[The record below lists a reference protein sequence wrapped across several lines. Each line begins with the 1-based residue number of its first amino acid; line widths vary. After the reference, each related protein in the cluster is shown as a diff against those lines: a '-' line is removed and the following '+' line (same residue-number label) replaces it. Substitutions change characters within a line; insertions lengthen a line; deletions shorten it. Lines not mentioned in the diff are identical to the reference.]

1 MIEDPV
7 LTDPHLKWIAKEWE
21 ENAKRLATWGIKHI
35 VNRFD
40 VWGQYSLKT
49 DGIGQKI
56 GAVTLPV
63 VDLRG
68 KGDHVTHN
76 KLTRHFKGKKP
87 NDLIG
92 LHCTSAEETCR
103 WFAVDVDVHEK
114 QETSYLADQNFE
126 AMKHWHKVLRDQ
138 MLDPVILDTNGMG
151 SFHLWVLLNDAYPLS
166 DVFGFLTET
175 FGDYREIGL
184 TRKPE
189 YFPSSE
195 KLDGLG
201 KWLRLPGRHHTH
213 LHFTKVWTDE
223 DGEGAWLEGV
233 NAIEYLMTVRPM
245 PLPSAKKKLKKPGE
259 KKPEPDR
266 RKTICVDLDGVLA
279 KYDGF
284 KGVDNF
290 GDPIP
295 GARDF
300 VDKLNEYF
308 EVIIYTAR
316 FSNERIETT
325 DDVYRLKNLIGEWL
339 DKHDFEYSDVF
350 DGVGKPLAYAY
361 IDDHAINCKPLKN
374 DGAFEETIDRIET
387 LLGKN

>member
-1 MIEDPV
+1 MIEDPIS
-7 LTDPHLKWIAKEWE
+7 TDPHLKWIAKEWE
-21 ENAKRLATWGIKHI
+21 ENAGRLATWGIKHL

-49 DGIGQKI
+49 DGIGQKV

-76 KLTRHFKGKKP
+76 KLTRQFKGKKP

-114 QETSYLADQNFE
+114 QETSYLADLNFE
-126 AMKHWHKVLRDQ
+126 SLKHWHAMLRAQ
-138 MLDPVILDTNGMG
+138 MLDPIILDTNGMG
-151 SFHLWVLLNDAYPLS
+151 SFHMWVLLSEPYPLEE
-166 DVFGFLTET
+166 VFGFLSET
-175 FGDYREIGL
+175 CSDYRELGL

-189 YFPSSE
+189 YFPSSA
-195 KLDGLG
+195 KLEGLG
-201 KWLRLPGRHHTH
+201 KWLRLPGRHHTFP
-213 LHFTKVWTDE
+213 HFTKVWTDE

-233 NAIEYLMTVRPM
+233 NAIEYLMSIRPM
-245 PLPSAKKKLKKPGE
+245 PLPKAKRKENKPRKKQ
-259 KKPEPDR
+259 EPDR

-295 GARDF
+295 GSQDF
-300 VDKLNEYF
+300 VGKLNEYF

-316 FSNERIETT
+316 FSSERIETQE
-325 DDVYRLKNLIGEWL
+325 DVYRLKNLIVEWL
-339 DKHDFEYSDVF
+339 NENSFKFADVF

-374 DGAFEETIDRIET
+374 EAAFSETIDRIET
-387 LLGKN
+387 LLGKK